1 MEGANHTW
9 SGGRDG
15 RGVWEVRRRCWRLAR
30 QGTIHWQVTSN
41 TGREGGQK
49 GADFLACARVCASGC
64 KQRQRQV
71 LIGKGSCCR
80 GGVPWYVP
88 GVRRSSHQRQQ
99 GQRVGESRGSSSLDA
114 FMHHSNPTQAQA
126 QASFLSR
133 YLVRLLV
140 LLILLLPLSG
150 PTSF

>member
-49 GADFLACARVCASGC
+49 GADFLACTRVCASGC
-64 KQRQRQV
+64 KQGQRQA
-71 LIGKGSCCR
+71 LIGKGSRCR
-80 GGVPWYVP
+80 VAYHGMCLACGEALTNGSRATVGV
-88 GVRRSSHQRQQ
+88 
-99 GQRVGESRGSSSLDA
+99 SRK
-114 FMHHSNPTQAQA
+114 
-126 QASFLSR
+126 
-133 YLVRLLV
+133 
-140 LLILLLPLSG
+140 LI
-150 PTSF
+150 T